1 MRPWVANLTGLGL
14 FLFIPL
20 VLFLYVR
27 HPEPVA
33 ASLVAGVLLMLG
45 HRFLARPYMERV
57 RTAKC
62 IWCNRFPDAGAS
74 RDEVQ
79 VEAPGGVVS
88 FSACPQHAPPA
99 RRFFDWVDRLRLPL
113 RLGIGLPL
121 VALLAAL
128 AADAFGHDRFVA
140 GATEAFR
147 LVVGLTVHLAALGA
161 LLGRA
166 HADGEAPP
174 RAAFPLHNFS
184 LLGLRN
190 ILWIFRLVGVWWI
203 WAGGRALLGLIAGRT
218 GARRA
223 ADSGALR

>member
-33 ASLVAGVLLMLG
+33 ASLIGGVVLMLG

-57 RTAKC
+57 RNAKC
-62 IWCNRFPDAGAS
+62 IWCNRFSSPGA
-74 RDEVQ
+74 RREEVR
-79 VEAPGGVVS
+79 VEAPGGVLS
-88 FSACPQHAPPA
+88 FSACPAHALPA
-99 RRFFDWVDRLRLPL
+99 KRFFDWVDRLRLPL
-113 RLGIGLPL
+113 RLGIGVPL

-128 AADAFGHDRFVA
+128 VADALGDDRFVA
-140 GATEAFR
+140 LGTESFR

-203 WAGGRALLGLIAGRT
+203 WAGGRALFGLLAG
-218 GARRA
+218 
-223 ADSGALR
+223 